1 MIRPYAESGFD
12 RAWPFTFRGEVE
24 NSRLHRFGRSV
35 GLVACVLWGGV
46 VGATSEPVV
55 TNATLQIA
63 RVEMAVLSAAD
74 PRPEEAREAHAAGRF
89 AAVPANGSLPLTGG
103 DRHLW
108 VRIEWSNPGARTRL
122 AALEV
127 RDFLEDRTVFYLEQG
142 DGTLA
147 RQQTGE
153 NVRYTDRSVWGRDP
167 VLVFPVPAQERF
179 VTWINNENDNSPW
192 PLFRLH
198 DPADQFYRVRQWRSF
213 ASGAYYGTLLVLVVF
228 GVFVLVVLRQRD
240 VLFYL
245 LYVATFSVAF
255 FLFQNF
261 HQRALPWLGSPDVN
275 LVVGALISWSMVA
288 LIQFS
293 RTFLTVAQVAPR
305 LDRVLRIT
313 AWGFG
318 GLGLFELIYEG
329 ALLSDPDLWAATLPF
344 YHGHLNTYG
353 TLYIALFL
361 VLAGAGA
368 VLWRRGLRQARFYV
382 IGLAAVFVCMMPA
395 LLSQLSGL
403 TSAAEMH
410 WIQAGSALEVLLFG
424 LAIADKVR
432 LMRIEKNEAV
442 LRARFEAAER
452 HRLQEAHEQIVR
464 QKALLEQQADTIRAA
479 NVELAAKN
487 QRLEELAKQKGEIL
501 GIAAHDLK
509 NPLNALGGIAQMLHE
524 DCRRPAGDVMPAA
537 ERAGFL
543 TEMVRSSRRML
554 AIIETLLR
562 TEAVDTGSIELD
574 PAAYPLAALVDEA
587 WRSLG
592 PGVSA
597 KQVRIAVAISAEIK
611 VYVDWPRFIEVLEN
625 VLSNAVKFSPAGGQ
639 VWVEAVPVAAAP
651 GARSQPAAARLTVRD
666 SGPGFTAEDLPG
678 LFGRYRRLSARPTG
692 KESSTGLGLFIAR
705 RLLELQGGRIE
716 LASRPGESAVFEL
729 IVPTEPPR
737 G

>member
-1 MIRPYAESGFD
+1 MA
-12 RAWPFTFRGEVE
+12 GEPATE
-24 NSRLHRFGRSV
+24 G
-35 GLVACVLWGGV
+35 VLQM
-46 VGATSEPVV
+46 T
-55 TNATLQIA
+55 
-63 RVEMAVLSAAD
+63 RVEFAVLPAAD
-74 PRPEEAREAHAAGRF
+74 PGPEAARAAHADGRF
-89 AAVPANGSLPLTGG
+89 AALPADGKLPLTGG

-108 VRIEWSNPGARTRL
+108 MRIEWSNPGAQTRL

-127 RDFLEDRTVFYLEQG
+127 RDFLEDRAVLYVEQS
-142 DGTLA
+142 DGTFA
-147 RQQTGE
+147 MQQTGE
-153 NVRYTDRSVWGRDP
+153 NVCYADRSVWGRDP
-167 VLVFPVPAQERF
+167 VLMFPVPARERF
-179 VTWINNENDNSPW
+179 VTWINNENDNSHW
-192 PLFRLH
+192 PLYRLH
-198 DPADQFYRVRQWRSF
+198 DPADDFYRLRQWRSF

-240 VLFYL
+240 VLYYL

-255 FLFQNF
+255 LLFQNF
-261 HQRALPWLGSPDVN
+261 HLRVLPWLHSPDVN
-275 LVVGALISWSMVA
+275 LVVGSLIAWSMVA

-293 RTFLTVAQVAPR
+293 RSFLTVAQVAPH

-318 GLGLFELIYEG
+318 GLAVFELVYE
-329 ALLSDPDLWAATLPF
+329 AVLLSDRSLWAATLPF

-382 IGLAAVFVCMMPA
+382 IGLAAVFVFMMPA
-395 LLSQLSGL
+395 LISQLSGL
-403 TSAAEMH
+403 TSAAVTH

-432 LMRIEKNEAV
+432 LMRIEKNAAV
-442 LRARFEAAER
+442 RRAHSEAAER
-452 HRLQEAHEQIVR
+452 HRLQEAHGEIVR

-479 NVELAAKN
+479 NVELAARN
-487 QRLEELAKQKGEIL
+487 QRLEELAQQKGEIL

-524 DCRRPAGDVMPAA
+524 DCRRPDGNGMPVT

-554 AIIETLLR
+554 EIIETLLR
-562 TEAVDTGSIELD
+562 TEAVDAGRIELD
-574 PAAYPLAALVDEA
+574 PEVYPLAALVDEA

-592 PGVSA
+592 PAVIA
-597 KQVRIAVAISAEIK
+597 KQVRINGAISAEIK
-611 VYVDWPRFIEVLEN
+611 VYVDWQRFIEVLDN
-625 VLSNAVKFSPAGGQ
+625 VLSNAVKFSPSGGQ
-639 VWVEAVPVAAAP
+639 VWIEAVRVPPANDR
-651 GARSQPAAARLTVRD
+651 GSQPAAVRLTVRD

-705 RLLELQGGRIE
+705 RLLEMQGGRIE
-716 LASRPGESAVFEL
+716 LTSRPGESAAFVL
-729 IVPTEPPR
+729 TVPAGPPA